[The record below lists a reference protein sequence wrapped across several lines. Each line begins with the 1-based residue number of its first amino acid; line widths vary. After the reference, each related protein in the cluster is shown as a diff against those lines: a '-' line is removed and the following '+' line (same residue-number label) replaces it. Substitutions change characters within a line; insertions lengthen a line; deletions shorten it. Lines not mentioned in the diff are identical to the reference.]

1 MKTLRFLSALAL
13 VSLLLAS
20 CKTKEKEIPVSEVR
34 LSETTHELTV
44 GEDFTLKATVLPDNA
59 TDKSV
64 TWTCSPESVI
74 SVAQNGKVT
83 GIAPGTGTVTV
94 TSTDGGRKASCTVKV
109 KEAVISVQSVSL
121 SQNTLSLAIGED
133 TYLTA
138 TVLPE
143 NATDKSVTWSCSP
156 ENVLTVYQ
164 SGQVVAKEEGEGTVT
179 VTTTDGGRK
188 AECKV
193 YVRKYKVNVESVSL
207 DQEILEMTEGDE
219 LYLTATVLP
228 EDASEKKVVWS
239 CEPESV
245 LTVYQSGQ
253 VVAMGPGEGTVTV
266 TTVDGG
272 FTASCAVT
280 VTPKFIEVESITL
293 EPEPLELEVGQ
304 SAVVKATVLPEDAT
318 DKTLSWESSNEA
330 VATVDQTGKVTA
342 LKAGETTLTVK
353 AGHITAWG
361 HVTVTDIPVT
371 GVTVSPALV
380 TLKEGETCQLSAS
393 VSPASARQDVEWA
406 SQNKEVATVDK
417 EGLVTAVRAGS
428 TRIYARSNAFQDQQ
442 GWCEVTVNEDDAV
455 KGISLSSET
464 MTIQVGESRP
474 LTVTF
479 TPSYAANQNV
489 SWGSDTPGVATVSQE
504 GMVMG
509 FAEGEATITATSEDG
524 GFTASCRV
532 TVTAGSIPLIYYWMG
547 ENGCYVNGMPDPRNT
562 MYDYTGD
569 WTTRYLDCYGIDSRG
584 KTLYTL
590 EKAGLTNQSNHV
602 FLCKDRAP
610 YVDIMADPYPNTL
623 HLSALSVQDDFFA
636 ILNPHYIW
644 SEAPTVWRCDYA
656 GHHVEIP
663 VTGSFTRIYNPVLA
677 THPDGRIF
685 VCARIY
691 DSYNVSYLALYT
703 ITTGNEVIEQRLF
716 IPASTY
722 QSMAVAEEGDV
733 YVISVEDVGNVYR
746 SVLFKNGEKQDG
758 FDEAEFAERT
768 AVACQGGHVY
778 TAFEDDTQKEI
789 RIRKDGEL
797 IYTIPLNSSSHIQSG
812 NQPLVVTPSGDVY
825 IALSGGQYKG
835 MLYKNG
841 ELLYSL
847 EAPHGTP
854 FLYYMVIE

>member
-1 MKTLRFLSALAL
+1 MKTLRLLSVLFL
-13 VSLLLAS
+13 VSLILAS
-20 CKTKEKEIPVSEVR
+20 CKTEENEIPVSEVR
-34 LSETTHELTV
+34 LSETTYELAV
-44 GEDFTLKATVLPDNA
+44 GDDF
-59 TDKSV
+59 
-64 TWTCSPESVI
+64 
-74 SVAQNGKVT
+74 
-83 GIAPGTGTVTV
+83 
-94 TSTDGGRKASCTVKV
+94 
-109 KEAVISVQSVSL
+109 
-121 SQNTLSLAIGED
+121 
-133 TYLTA
+133 YLTA

-143 NATDKSVTWSCSP
+143 NAANKSVTWSCSP

-164 SGQVVAKEEGEGTVT
+164 SGQVVAMEEGEGTVT
-179 VTTTDGGRK
+179 VTTTDGGHK

-193 YVRKYKVNVESVSL
+193 YVRKYKVNVKSVSL
-207 DQEILEMTEGDE
+207 DQEVLEMTEGDE
-219 LYLTATVLP
+219 VYLSATVLP

-245 LTVYQSGQ
+245 LNVYQSGQ

-280 VTPKFIEVESITL
+280 VTPKFIAVESITL

-304 SAVVKATVLPEDAT
+304 SATVKATVLPEGAT

-342 LKAGETTLTVK
+342 LKAGETILTVK
-353 AGHITAWG
+353 AGNITEWG

-371 GVTVSPALV
+371 GVTVSPSLV

-442 GWCEVTVNEDDAV
+442 GWCEVTVNEDTAV
-455 KGISLSSET
+455 KGISLSSEA

-479 TPSYAANQNV
+479 TPSYAANKNV
-489 SWGSDTPGVATVSQE
+489 SWDSDTPGVATVSQE
-504 GMVMG
+504 GIVMG
-509 FAEGEATITATSEDG
+509 FTEGEATITATSEDG

-547 ENGCYVNGMPDPRNT
+547 ENGWYVNGMPDPRNT
-562 MYDYTGD
+562 MYNYTGD
-569 WTTRYLDCYGIDSRG
+569 WTTRYNGCYGIDSRG

-590 EKAGLTNQSNHV
+590 EMAGRTDQSTHI

-610 YVDIMADPYPNTL
+610 YVDIMARPDPTL
-623 HLSALSVQDDFFA
+623 SLSALSVQDDFFA
-636 ILNPHYIW
+636 ILNPNPVW
-644 SEAPTVWRCDYA
+644 SQAPTVWRCDYA

-663 VTGSFTRIYNPVLA
+663 VTGSFTKIFEPVLA

-685 VCARIY
+685 VCANIY

-716 IPASTY
+716 IPANTL
-722 QSMAVAEEGDV
+722 QTMAVSEKGDV
-733 YVISVEDVGNVYR
+733 YVSSIEYVGNVYR

-778 TAFEDDTQKEI
+778 TAFEDDTRKEI

-797 IYTIPLNSSSHIQSG
+797 IYTIPLNSSSHIQTC

-835 MLYKNG
+835 VLYKNG

-847 EAPHGTP
+847 EDKWGDP
-854 FLYYMVIE
+854 FYYYMVIE

>member
-1 MKTLRFLSALAL
+1 MKPFRLLSVLFL
-13 VSLLLAS
+13 VSLILAS
-20 CKTKEKEIPVSEVR
+20 CKTEENEIPVSEVR
-34 LSETTHELTV
+34 LSETTLELAV
-44 GEDFTLKATVLPDNA
+44 GDDF
-59 TDKSV
+59 
-64 TWTCSPESVI
+64 
-74 SVAQNGKVT
+74 
-83 GIAPGTGTVTV
+83 
-94 TSTDGGRKASCTVKV
+94 
-109 KEAVISVQSVSL
+109 
-121 SQNTLSLAIGED
+121 
-133 TYLTA
+133 YLTA

-143 NATDKSVTWSCSP
+143 NAANKSVTWSCSP

-164 SGQVVAKEEGEGTVT
+164 SGQVVAMEEGEGTVT
-179 VTTTDGGRK
+179 VTTTDGGHK

-193 YVRKYKVNVESVSL
+193 YVRKYKVNVKSVSL
-207 DQEILEMTEGDE
+207 DQEVLEMTEGDE
-219 LYLTATVLP
+219 VYLSATVLP

-239 CEPESV
+239 CDPESV
-245 LTVYQSGQ
+245 LNVYQSGQ

-280 VTPKFIEVESITL
+280 VTPKFIAVESITL

-304 SAVVKATVLPEDAT
+304 SATVKATVLPEDAT

-342 LKAGETTLTVK
+342 LKAGETILTVK
-353 AGHITAWG
+353 AGNITEWG
-361 HVTVTDIPVT
+361 HVTVTDVPVT

-442 GWCEVTVNEDDAV
+442 GWCEVTVNEDTAV
-455 KGISLSSET
+455 KGIALSSEA

-479 TPSYAANQNV
+479 TPSYAANKNV
-489 SWGSDTPGVATVSQE
+489 SWDSDTPGVATVSQE

-562 MYDYTGD
+562 IYNYTGN
-569 WTTRYLDCYGIDSRG
+569 WTTRYQSECYGIVSRG

-590 EKAGLTNQSNHV
+590 EKAGHTDQSHHV

-610 YVDIMADPYPNTL
+610 YVDIMANPYPDL
-623 HLSALSVQDDFFA
+623 RLSALSVQDDFFA
-636 ILNPHYIW
+636 ILNPNPVW

-663 VTGSFTRIYNPVLA
+663 VTGSFTKIFEPVLA

-685 VCARIY
+685 VCANIY

-716 IPASTY
+716 KPAGTL
-722 QSMAVAEEGDV
+722 QTMAVSEEGDV
-733 YVISVEDVGNVYR
+733 YISSIEYVGDVYR

-778 TAFEDDTQKEI
+778 TAFEDDTRKEI

-797 IYTIPLNSSSHIQSG
+797 IYTIPLNGSSFIQDA

-825 IALSGGQYKG
+825 ISLSGGQYKG

-847 EAPHGTP
+847 EAPHGSP

>member
-1 MKTLRFLSALAL
+1 MKTTRLLSVLFL
-13 VSLLLAS
+13 VSLILAS
-20 CKTKEKEIPVSEVR
+20 CKPEDKEIPVSEVR
-34 LSETTHELTV
+34 LSETTYELAV
-44 GEDFTLKATVLPDNA
+44 GDDF
-59 TDKSV
+59 
-64 TWTCSPESVI
+64 
-74 SVAQNGKVT
+74 
-83 GIAPGTGTVTV
+83 
-94 TSTDGGRKASCTVKV
+94 
-109 KEAVISVQSVSL
+109 
-121 SQNTLSLAIGED
+121 
-133 TYLTA
+133 YLTA

-143 NATDKSVTWSCSP
+143 NAANKSVTWSCSP

-164 SGQVVAKEEGEGTVT
+164 SGQVVAMGEGEGTVT
-179 VTTTDGGRK
+179 VTTTDGGHK

-193 YVRKYKVNVESVSL
+193 YVRKYKVNVKSVSL
-207 DQEILEMTEGDE
+207 DQEVLEMTEGDE
-219 LYLTATVLP
+219 VYLSATVLP

-245 LTVYQSGQ
+245 LNVYQSGQ

-280 VTPKFIEVESITL
+280 VTPKFIAVESITL

-304 SAVVKATVLPEDAT
+304 SATVKATVLPEDAT

-342 LKAGETTLTVK
+342 LKAGETILTVK
-353 AGHITAWG
+353 DGNITVWG

-417 EGLVTAVRAGS
+417 DGLVTAVRAGS

-455 KGISLSSET
+455 KGIALSSEA

-479 TPSYAANQNV
+479 TPSYAANKNV
-489 SWGSDTPGVATVSQE
+489 SWDSDTPGVATVSQE

-532 TVTAGSIPLIYYWMG
+532 TVTAGSIPMIYYWMG

-562 MYDYTGD
+562 MYEYTGD
-569 WTTRYLDCYGIDSRG
+569 WRTRYQSACYGIVSRG

-590 EKAGLTNQSNHV
+590 EMAGHTDQSHHV

-610 YVDIMADPYPNTL
+610 YVDIMANPYPDL
-623 HLSALSVQDDFFA
+623 RLSALSVQDDFFA
-636 ILNPHYIW
+636 ILNPNPVW

-663 VTGSFTRIYNPVLA
+663 VTGSFTKIFEPVLA

-685 VCARIY
+685 VCANIY

-716 IPASTY
+716 KPAGTL
-722 QSMAVAEEGDV
+722 QTMAVSEEGDV
-733 YVISVEDVGNVYR
+733 YVSSIEYVGDVYR

-778 TAFEDDTQKEI
+778 TAFEDDTRKEI
-789 RIRKDGEL
+789 RIRKDGDL
-797 IYTIPLNSSSHIQSG
+797 IYTIPLNGSSFIQDA

-825 IALSGGQYKG
+825 IALCGGQYKG

-847 EAPHGTP
+847 EAPHGSP

>member
-1 MKTLRFLSALAL
+1 MKPFRLLSVLFL
-13 VSLLLAS
+13 VSLILAS
-20 CKTKEKEIPVSEVR
+20 CKTEENEIPVSEVR
-34 LSETTHELTV
+34 LSETTLELAV
-44 GEDFTLKATVLPDNA
+44 GDDF
-59 TDKSV
+59 
-64 TWTCSPESVI
+64 
-74 SVAQNGKVT
+74 
-83 GIAPGTGTVTV
+83 
-94 TSTDGGRKASCTVKV
+94 
-109 KEAVISVQSVSL
+109 
-121 SQNTLSLAIGED
+121 
-133 TYLTA
+133 YLTA

-143 NATDKSVTWSCSP
+143 NAANKSVTWSCSP

-164 SGQVVAKEEGEGTVT
+164 SGQVVAMEEGEGTVT
-179 VTTTDGGRK
+179 VTTTDGGHK

-193 YVRKYKVNVESVSL
+193 YVRKYKVNVKSVSL
-207 DQEILEMTEGDE
+207 DQEVLEMTEGDE
-219 LYLTATVLP
+219 VYLSATVLP

-239 CEPESV
+239 CDPESV
-245 LTVYQSGQ
+245 LNVYQSGQ

-280 VTPKFIEVESITL
+280 VTPKFIAVESITL

-304 SAVVKATVLPEDAT
+304 SATVKATVLPEDAT

-342 LKAGETTLTVK
+342 LKAGETILTVK
-353 AGHITAWG
+353 AGNITEWG
-361 HVTVTDIPVT
+361 HVTVTDVPVT

-442 GWCEVTVNEDDAV
+442 GWCEVTVNEDTAV
-455 KGISLSSET
+455 KGIALSSEA

-479 TPSYAANQNV
+479 TPSYAANKNV
-489 SWGSDTPGVATVSQE
+489 SWDSDTPGVATVSQE

-562 MYDYTGD
+562 IYNYTGN
-569 WTTRYLDCYGIDSRG
+569 WTTRYQSECYGIVSRG

-590 EKAGLTNQSNHV
+590 EKAGHTDQSHHV

-610 YVDIMADPYPNTL
+610 YVDIMANPYPDL
-623 HLSALSVQDDFFA
+623 RLSALSVQDDFFA
-636 ILNPHYIW
+636 ILNPNPVW

-663 VTGSFTRIYNPVLA
+663 VTGSFTKIFEPVLA

-685 VCARIY
+685 VCANIY

-716 IPASTY
+716 KPAGTL
-722 QSMAVAEEGDV
+722 QTMAVSEEGDV
-733 YVISVEDVGNVYR
+733 YVSSIEYVGDVYR

-778 TAFEDDTQKEI
+778 TAFEDDTRKEI

-797 IYTIPLNSSSHIQSG
+797 IYTIPLNGSSFIQDA

-825 IALSGGQYKG
+825 ISLSGGQYKG
-835 MLYKNG
+835 MLYKNC

-847 EAPHGTP
+847 EAPHGSP

>member
-1 MKTLRFLSALAL
+1 MKPFRLLSVLFL
-13 VSLLLAS
+13 VSLILAS
-20 CKTKEKEIPVSEVR
+20 CKTEENEIPVSEVR
-34 LSETTHELTV
+34 LSETTLELAV
-44 GEDFTLKATVLPDNA
+44 GDDF
-59 TDKSV
+59 
-64 TWTCSPESVI
+64 
-74 SVAQNGKVT
+74 
-83 GIAPGTGTVTV
+83 
-94 TSTDGGRKASCTVKV
+94 
-109 KEAVISVQSVSL
+109 
-121 SQNTLSLAIGED
+121 
-133 TYLTA
+133 YLTA

-143 NATDKSVTWSCSP
+143 NAANKSVTWSCSP

-164 SGQVVAKEEGEGTVT
+164 SGQVVAMEEGEGTVT
-179 VTTTDGGRK
+179 VTTTDGGHK

-193 YVRKYKVNVESVSL
+193 YVRKYKVNVKSVSL
-207 DQEILEMTEGDE
+207 DQEVLEMTEGDE
-219 LYLTATVLP
+219 VYLSATVLP

-239 CEPESV
+239 CDPESV
-245 LTVYQSGQ
+245 LNVYQSGQ

-280 VTPKFIEVESITL
+280 VTPKFIAVESITL

-304 SAVVKATVLPEDAT
+304 SATVKATVLPEDAT

-342 LKAGETTLTVK
+342 LKAGETILTVK
-353 AGHITAWG
+353 AGNITEWG
-361 HVTVTDIPVT
+361 HVTVTDVPVT

-442 GWCEVTVNEDDAV
+442 GWCEVTVNEDTAV
-455 KGISLSSET
+455 KGIALSSET

-479 TPSYAANQNV
+479 TPSYAANKNV
-489 SWGSDTPGVATVSQE
+489 SWDSDTPGVATVSQE
-504 GMVMG
+504 GMLMG
-509 FAEGEATITATSEDG
+509 FAEGEATIPATSQDG

-562 MYDYTGD
+562 IYNYTGN
-569 WTTRYLDCYGIDSRG
+569 WTTRYQSECYGIVSRG

-590 EKAGLTNQSNHV
+590 EKAGHTDQSHHV

-610 YVDIMADPYPNTL
+610 YVDIMANPYPDL
-623 HLSALSVQDDFFA
+623 RLSALSVQDDFFA
-636 ILNPHYIW
+636 ILNPNPVW

-663 VTGSFTRIYNPVLA
+663 VTGSFTKIFEPVLA

-685 VCARIY
+685 VCANIY

-716 IPASTY
+716 KPAGTL
-722 QSMAVAEEGDV
+722 QTMAVSEEGDV
-733 YVISVEDVGNVYR
+733 YVSSIEYVGDVYR

-778 TAFEDDTQKEI
+778 TAFEDDTRKEI

-797 IYTIPLNSSSHIQSG
+797 IYTIPLNGSSFIQDA

-825 IALSGGQYKG
+825 ISLSGGQYKG

-847 EAPHGTP
+847 EAPHGSP

>member
-1 MKTLRFLSALAL
+1 MKTLRLLSVLFL
-13 VSLLLAS
+13 VSLILAS
-20 CKTKEKEIPVSEVR
+20 CKTEENEIPVSEVR
-34 LSETTHELTV
+34 LSETTHELAV
-44 GEDFTLKATVLPDNA
+44 GDDF
-59 TDKSV
+59 
-64 TWTCSPESVI
+64 
-74 SVAQNGKVT
+74 
-83 GIAPGTGTVTV
+83 
-94 TSTDGGRKASCTVKV
+94 
-109 KEAVISVQSVSL
+109 
-121 SQNTLSLAIGED
+121 
-133 TYLTA
+133 YLTA

-143 NATDKSVTWSCSP
+143 NAANKSVTWSCSP

-164 SGQVVAKEEGEGTVT
+164 SGQVVAMEEGEGTVT
-179 VTTTDGGRK
+179 VTTTDGGHK

-193 YVRKYKVNVESVSL
+193 YVRKYKVNVKSVSL
-207 DQEILEMTEGDE
+207 DQEVLEMTEGDE
-219 LYLTATVLP
+219 VYLSATVLP

-245 LTVYQSGQ
+245 LNVYQSGQ

-280 VTPKFIEVESITL
+280 VTPKFIAVESITL

-304 SAVVKATVLPEDAT
+304 SATVKATVLPEDAT

-353 AGHITAWG
+353 AGNITVWG
-361 HVTVTDIPVT
+361 HITVTDIPVT
-371 GVTVSPALV
+371 GVTVSPSLV

-455 KGISLSSET
+455 KGISLSSEA

-479 TPSYAANQNV
+479 TPSYAANKNL
-489 SWGSDTPGVATVSQE
+489 SWDSDTPGVATVSQE
-504 GMVMG
+504 GIVMG
-509 FAEGEATITATSEDG
+509 FAEGEATITATAEDG

-532 TVTAGSIPLIYYWMG
+532 TVAAGSIPLIYYWMG

-562 MYDYTGD
+562 MYNYTGD
-569 WTTRYLDCYGIDSRG
+569 WTTRYQSECYGIVSRG

-590 EKAGLTNQSNHV
+590 EKAGHTDQSHHV

-610 YVDIMADPYPNTL
+610 YVDIMANPYPDL
-623 HLSALSVQDDFFA
+623 RLSALSVQDDFFA
-636 ILNPHYIW
+636 ILNPNPVW

-663 VTGSFTRIYNPVLA
+663 VTGSFTKIFEPVLA

-685 VCARIY
+685 VCANIY
-691 DSYNVSYLALYT
+691 DSYNVSYLAFYT

-716 IPASTY
+716 IPASTL
-722 QSMAVAEEGDV
+722 QTMAVSEEGDV
-733 YVISVEDVGNVYR
+733 YVSSIEYVGNVYR

-778 TAFEDDTQKEI
+778 TAFEDDTRKEI

-797 IYTIPLNSSSHIQSG
+797 IYTISLNGSSFIQDA

-825 IALSGGQYKG
+825 ISLSGGQYKG

-847 EAPHGTP
+847 EAPHGSP

>member
-1 MKTLRFLSALAL
+1 MKTLRLLSVLFL
-13 VSLLLAS
+13 VSLILAS
-20 CKTKEKEIPVSEVR
+20 CKTEENEIPVSEVS
-34 LSETTHELTV
+34 LSETTLELAV
-44 GEDFTLKATVLPDNA
+44 GDDF
-59 TDKSV
+59 
-64 TWTCSPESVI
+64 
-74 SVAQNGKVT
+74 
-83 GIAPGTGTVTV
+83 
-94 TSTDGGRKASCTVKV
+94 
-109 KEAVISVQSVSL
+109 
-121 SQNTLSLAIGED
+121 
-133 TYLTA
+133 YLTA

-143 NATDKSVTWSCSP
+143 NAANKSVTWSCSP

-164 SGQVVAKEEGEGTVT
+164 SGQVVAMEEGEGTVT
-179 VTTTDGGRK
+179 VTTTDGGHK
-188 AECKV
+188 AECRV
-193 YVRKYKVNVESVSL
+193 YVRKYKVNVKSVSL
-207 DQEILEMTEGDE
+207 DQEVLEMTEGDE
-219 LYLTATVLP
+219 VYLTATVLP

-245 LTVYQSGQ
+245 LNVYQSGQ

-280 VTPKFIEVESITL
+280 VTPKFIAVESITL

-342 LKAGETTLTVK
+342 LKAGETILTVK
-353 AGHITAWG
+353 AGNITEWG

-442 GWCEVTVNEDDAV
+442 GWCEVTVNEDTAV
-455 KGISLSSET
+455 KGISLSSEA

-479 TPSYAANQNV
+479 TPSYAANKNV
-489 SWGSDTPGVATVSQE
+489 SWDSDTPGVATVSQE

-509 FAEGEATITATSEDG
+509 FAEGEATIKATSEDG
-524 GFTASCRV
+524 GFTASCCV
-532 TVTAGSIPLIYYWMG
+532 TVTAGSIPLIYYWLKD
-547 ENGCYVNGMPDPRNT
+547 GCYVNGIPDPRNT
-562 MYDYTGD
+562 MYEYTGD
-569 WTTRYLDCYGIDSRG
+569 WRTRYQSKCYGIVSRG

-590 EKAGLTNQSNHV
+590 EKADHTDQSQHV

-610 YVDIMADPYPNTL
+610 YVDIMTDPYPNTL
-623 HLSALSVQDDFFA
+623 RSSALSVQDDFFA
-636 ILNPHYIW
+636 IMNPSSVGGH
-644 SEAPTVWRCDYA
+644 APTVWRCDYA

-663 VTGSFTRIYNPVLA
+663 LTGSFTKIYDPVLA

-685 VCARIY
+685 VCANMY
-691 DSYNVSYLALYT
+691 DSYNVGYLALYT
-703 ITTGNEVIEQRLF
+703 ITTGNEIIEQRLMKG
-716 IPASTY
+716 ASEMY
-722 QSMAVAEEGDV
+722 IDVSEEGDV
-733 YVISVEDVGNVYR
+733 YISSVEHVGNVYR

-758 FDEAEFAERT
+758 LDEAEYSDRT
-768 AVACQGGHVY
+768 AVACRGGHVF
-778 TAFEDDTQKEI
+778 TAIEEDFKNGTPKEI

-797 IYTIPLNSSSHIQSG
+797 IYTIPLNSSSHIQTC
-812 NQPLVVTPSGDVY
+812 NQPLVVTSSGDVY
-825 IALSGGQYKG
+825 IALSRGQNKG
-835 MLYKNG
+835 VLYKNG

-847 EAPHGTP
+847 EDKWGDP
-854 FLYYMVIE
+854 FYYYMVIE

>member
-1 MKTLRFLSALAL
+1 MKTVRALSVFALAAAML
-13 VSLLLAS
+13 FACTPEANV
-20 CKTKEKEIPVSEVR
+20 IPVTGVTI
-34 LSETTHELTV
+34 SETSRIVAV
-44 GEDFTLKATVLPDNA
+44 GDDFD
-59 TDKSV
+59 
-64 TWTCSPESVI
+64 
-74 SVAQNGKVT
+74 
-83 GIAPGTGTVTV
+83 
-94 TSTDGGRKASCTVKV
+94 
-109 KEAVISVQSVSL
+109 
-121 SQNTLSLAIGED
+121 
-133 TYLTA
+133 
-138 TVLPE
+138 
-143 NATDKSVTWSCSP
+143 
-156 ENVLTVYQ
+156 
-164 SGQVVAKEEGEGTVT
+164 
-179 VTTTDGGRK
+179 
-188 AECKV
+188 
-193 YVRKYKVNVESVSL
+193 
-207 DQEILEMTEGDE
+207 
-219 LYLTATVLP
+219 LTATVLP
-228 EDASEKKVVWS
+228 EDASNKKVTWTATPS
-239 CEPESV
+239 GV
-245 LTVYQSGQ
+245 LEVTQGGRVS
-253 VVAMGPGEGTVTV
+253 AKGPGAGSVIVSTA
-266 TTVDGG
+266 DGG
-272 FTASCAVT
+272 FTAVCNVSVKASKVD
-280 VTPKFIEVESITL
+280 VESIVL
-293 EPEPLELEVGQ
+293 VPAALDLEVGK
-304 SAVVKATVLPEDAT
+304 SAVLKATVLPEDAT

-342 LKAGETTLTVK
+342 LKAGETILTVK
-353 AGHITAWG
+353 AGNITEWG

-371 GVTVSPALV
+371 GVTVSPSLV

-442 GWCEVTVNEDDAV
+442 GWCEVTVNEDTAV
-455 KGISLSSET
+455 KGIALSSEA

-479 TPSYAANQNV
+479 TPSYAANKNV
-489 SWGSDTPGVATVSQE
+489 SWDSDTPGVATVSQE

-562 MYDYTGD
+562 IYNYTGN
-569 WTTRYLDCYGIDSRG
+569 WTTRYQSECYGIVSRG

-590 EKAGLTNQSNHV
+590 EKAGHTDQSHHV

-610 YVDIMADPYPNTL
+610 YVDIMANPYPDL
-623 HLSALSVQDDFFA
+623 RLSALSVQDDFFA
-636 ILNPHYIW
+636 ILNPNPVW

-663 VTGSFTRIYNPVLA
+663 VTGSFTKIFEPVLA

-685 VCARIY
+685 VCANIY

-716 IPASTY
+716 KPAGTL
-722 QSMAVAEEGDV
+722 QTMAVSEEGDV
-733 YVISVEDVGNVYR
+733 YISSIEYVGDVYR

-778 TAFEDDTQKEI
+778 TAFEDDTRKEI

-797 IYTIPLNSSSHIQSG
+797 IYTIPLNGSSFIQDA

-825 IALSGGQYKG
+825 ISLSGGQYKG

-847 EAPHGTP
+847 EAPHGSP

>member
-1 MKTLRFLSALAL
+1 MKTFRLLSVLFL
-13 VSLLLAS
+13 VSLILAS
-20 CKTKEKEIPVSEVR
+20 CKTEEKEIPVSEVR
-34 LSETTHELTV
+34 LSETTHELAV
-44 GEDFTLKATVLPDNA
+44 GDDF
-59 TDKSV
+59 
-64 TWTCSPESVI
+64 
-74 SVAQNGKVT
+74 
-83 GIAPGTGTVTV
+83 
-94 TSTDGGRKASCTVKV
+94 
-109 KEAVISVQSVSL
+109 
-121 SQNTLSLAIGED
+121 
-133 TYLTA
+133 YLTA

-143 NATDKSVTWSCSP
+143 NAANKSVTWSCSP

-164 SGQVVAKEEGEGTVT
+164 SGQVVAMEEGEGTVT
-179 VTTTDGGRK
+179 VTTTDGGHK
-188 AECKV
+188 AECRV
-193 YVRKYKVNVESVSL
+193 YVRKYKVNVKSVSL
-207 DQEILEMTEGDE
+207 DQEVLEMTEGDE
-219 LYLTATVLP
+219 VYLSATVLP

-245 LTVYQSGQ
+245 LNVYQSGQ

-280 VTPKFIEVESITL
+280 VTPKFIAVESITL

-304 SAVVKATVLPEDAT
+304 SATVKATVLPEDAT

-342 LKAGETTLTVK
+342 LKAGETILTVK
-353 AGHITAWG
+353 AGNITEWG

-371 GVTVSPALV
+371 GVTVSPSLV

-442 GWCEVTVNEDDAV
+442 GWCEVTVNEDTAV
-455 KGISLSSET
+455 KGIALSSEA

-479 TPSYAANQNV
+479 TPSYAANKNV
-489 SWGSDTPGVATVSQE
+489 SWDSDTPGVATVSQE

-562 MYDYTGD
+562 IYNYTGN
-569 WTTRYLDCYGIDSRG
+569 WTTRYQSECYGIVSRG

-590 EKAGLTNQSNHV
+590 EKAGHTDQSHHV

-610 YVDIMADPYPNTL
+610 YVDIMANPYPDL
-623 HLSALSVQDDFFA
+623 RLSALSVQDDFFA
-636 ILNPHYIW
+636 ILNPNPVW

-663 VTGSFTRIYNPVLA
+663 VTGSFTKIFEPVLA

-685 VCARIY
+685 VCANIY

-716 IPASTY
+716 KPAGTL
-722 QSMAVAEEGDV
+722 QTMAVSEEGDV
-733 YVISVEDVGNVYR
+733 YISSIEYVGDVYR

-778 TAFEDDTQKEI
+778 TAFEDDTRKEI

-797 IYTIPLNSSSHIQSG
+797 IYTIPLNGSSFIQDA

-825 IALSGGQYKG
+825 ISLSGGQYKG

-847 EAPHGTP
+847 EAPHGSP

>member
-1 MKTLRFLSALAL
+1 MKTFRLLFVLVL
-13 VSLLLAS
+13 VSLILAS
-20 CKTKEKEIPVSEVR
+20 CKTEEKEIPVSEVR
-34 LSETTHELTV
+34 LSETTHELAV
-44 GEDFTLKATVLPDNA
+44 GDDF
-59 TDKSV
+59 
-64 TWTCSPESVI
+64 
-74 SVAQNGKVT
+74 
-83 GIAPGTGTVTV
+83 
-94 TSTDGGRKASCTVKV
+94 
-109 KEAVISVQSVSL
+109 
-121 SQNTLSLAIGED
+121 
-133 TYLTA
+133 YLTA

-143 NATDKSVTWSCSP
+143 NAANKSVTWSCSP

-164 SGQVVAKEEGEGTVT
+164 SGQVVAMEEGEGTVT
-179 VTTTDGGRK
+179 VTTTDGGHK
-188 AECKV
+188 AECRV
-193 YVRKYKVNVESVSL
+193 YVRKYKVNVKSVSL
-207 DQEILEMTEGDE
+207 DQEVLEMTEGDE
-219 LYLTATVLP
+219 VYLSATVLP

-245 LTVYQSGQ
+245 LNVYQSGQ

-280 VTPKFIEVESITL
+280 VTPKFIAVESITL

-304 SAVVKATVLPEDAT
+304 SATVKATVLPEDAT

-342 LKAGETTLTVK
+342 LKAGETTLTVR

-361 HVTVTDIPVT
+361 HVTVTDIQVT

-406 SQNKEVATVDK
+406 SQNKDVATVDK

-442 GWCEVTVNEDDAV
+442 GWCEVTVNEDTAV

-479 TPSYAANQNV
+479 TPSYAANKNV
-489 SWGSDTPGVATVSQE
+489 SWDSDTPGVATVSQE

-532 TVTAGSIPLIYYWMG
+532 TVSAGSIPLIYYWMG

-562 MYDYTGD
+562 MYEYTGD
-569 WTTRYLDCYGIDSRG
+569 WTIRYCDCYGIDSRG

-590 EKAGLTNQSNHV
+590 EKAVSSHV

-610 YVDIMADPYPNTL
+610 YVDIMTDHTL

-636 ILNPHYIW
+636 ILNPNYIW

-663 VTGSFTRIYNPVLA
+663 VTGSFTRIYSPVLA

-703 ITTGNEVIEQRLF
+703 ITTGNEVIEQRLMKGDAKMY
-716 IPASTY
+716 IDVS
-722 QSMAVAEEGDV
+722 EEGDV
-733 YVISVEDVGNVYR
+733 YVISVEHVGNVYR

-758 FDEAEFAERT
+758 LDEAEYSDIA
-768 AVACQGGHVY
+768 AVACRGGHVY
-778 TAFEDDTQKEI
+778 TAFEEDLNNGTPKEI

-825 IALSGGQYKG
+825 ISLSGGQYKG

>member
-1 MKTLRFLSALAL
+1 MKTLRLLSVLFL
-13 VSLLLAS
+13 VSLILAS
-20 CKTKEKEIPVSEVR
+20 CKPEEKEIPVSEVR
-34 LSETTHELTV
+34 LSETTHELAV
-44 GEDFTLKATVLPDNA
+44 GDDF
-59 TDKSV
+59 
-64 TWTCSPESVI
+64 
-74 SVAQNGKVT
+74 
-83 GIAPGTGTVTV
+83 
-94 TSTDGGRKASCTVKV
+94 
-109 KEAVISVQSVSL
+109 
-121 SQNTLSLAIGED
+121 
-133 TYLTA
+133 YLTA

-143 NATDKSVTWSCSP
+143 NAANKSVTWSCSP

-164 SGQVVAKEEGEGTVT
+164 SGQVVAMEEGEGTVT
-179 VTTTDGGRK
+179 VTTTDGGHK

-193 YVRKYKVNVESVSL
+193 YVRKYKVNVKSVSL
-207 DQEILEMTEGDE
+207 DQGVLEMTEGDE
-219 LYLTATVLP
+219 VYLSATVLP

-245 LTVYQSGQ
+245 LNVYQSGQ

-280 VTPKFIEVESITL
+280 VTPSFIAVESITL

-304 SAVVKATVLPEDAT
+304 SATVKATVLPEDAT

-330 VATVDQTGKVTA
+330 VATVDQNGKVTA
-342 LKAGETTLTVK
+342 LKAGETILTVK
-353 AGHITAWG
+353 AGNITVWG

-442 GWCEVTVNEDDAV
+442 GWCEVTVNEDTAV
-455 KGISLSSET
+455 KGIALSSET

-479 TPSYAANQNV
+479 TPSYATNQNV
-489 SWGSDTPGVATVSQE
+489 SWDSDTPSVATVSQE

-509 FAEGEATITATSEDG
+509 FAEGEATITATSKDG

-562 MYDYTGD
+562 MYEYTGD
-569 WTTRYLDCYGIDSRG
+569 WRTRYQSECYGIDSRG

-590 EKAGLTNQSNHV
+590 EKAGHTDQSHHV

-610 YVDIMADPYPNTL
+610 YVDIMANPYPDL
-623 HLSALSVQDDFFA
+623 RLSALSVQDDFFA
-636 ILNPHYIW
+636 ILNPNPVW

-663 VTGSFTRIYNPVLA
+663 VTGSFTKIFEPVLA

-685 VCARIY
+685 VCANIY
-691 DSYNVSYLALYT
+691 DSYNVNYLALYT

-716 IPASTY
+716 KPASTL
-722 QSMAVAEEGDV
+722 QTMAVSEEGDV
-733 YVISVEDVGNVYR
+733 YVSSIEYVGDVYR

-778 TAFEDDTQKEI
+778 TAFEDDTRKEI
-789 RIRKDGEL
+789 RIRKDGDL
-797 IYTIPLNSSSHIQSG
+797 IYTIPLNGSSFIQDC
-812 NQPLVVTPSGDVY
+812 NQPLIVTPSGDVY

-854 FLYYMVIE
+854 FQYYMVIE

>member
-1 MKTLRFLSALAL
+1 MKTLRLLSVLFL
-13 VSLLLAS
+13 VSLILAS
-20 CKTKEKEIPVSEVR
+20 CKTEENEIPVSEVR
-34 LSETTHELTV
+34 LSETTLELAV
-44 GEDFTLKATVLPDNA
+44 GDDF
-59 TDKSV
+59 
-64 TWTCSPESVI
+64 
-74 SVAQNGKVT
+74 
-83 GIAPGTGTVTV
+83 
-94 TSTDGGRKASCTVKV
+94 
-109 KEAVISVQSVSL
+109 
-121 SQNTLSLAIGED
+121 
-133 TYLTA
+133 YLTA

-143 NATDKSVTWSCSP
+143 NAANKSVTWSCSP

-164 SGQVVAKEEGEGTVT
+164 SGQVVAMEEGEGTVT
-179 VTTTDGGRK
+179 VTTTDGGHK
-188 AECKV
+188 AECRV
-193 YVRKYKVNVESVSL
+193 YVRKYKVNVKSVSL
-207 DQEILEMTEGDE
+207 DQEVLEMTEGDE
-219 LYLTATVLP
+219 VYLSATVLP

-245 LTVYQSGQ
+245 LNVYQSGQ

-272 FTASCAVT
+272 FTASCTVT
-280 VTPKFIEVESITL
+280 VTPKFIAVESITL

-304 SAVVKATVLPEDAT
+304 SATVKATVLPEDAT

-342 LKAGETTLTVK
+342 LKAGETILTVK
-353 AGHITAWG
+353 AGNITEWG

-371 GVTVSPALV
+371 GVTVSPSLV

-455 KGISLSSET
+455 KGISLSSEA

-479 TPSYAANQNV
+479 TPSYAANKNL
-489 SWGSDTPGVATVSQE
+489 SWDSDTPGVATVSQE
-504 GMVMG
+504 GIVMG

-532 TVTAGSIPLIYYWMG
+532 TVTAGSIPLIYYWLG
-547 ENGCYVNGMPDPRNT
+547 ENGCYVNGIPDPRNT
-562 MYDYTGD
+562 MYNYTGD
-569 WTTRYLDCYGIDSRG
+569 WTTRYQSECYGIDSRG

-590 EKAGLTNQSNHV
+590 EKAGHTTDQSHHV

-610 YVDIMADPYPNTL
+610 YVDIMANPYPDL
-623 HLSALSVQDDFFA
+623 RLSALSVQDDFFA
-636 ILNPHYIW
+636 ILNPNPVW

-663 VTGSFTRIYNPVLA
+663 VTGSFTKIFEPVLA

-685 VCARIY
+685 VCANIY

-716 IPASTY
+716 KPASTL
-722 QSMAVAEEGDV
+722 QTMAVSEEGDV
-733 YVISVEDVGNVYR
+733 YVSSIEYVGDVYR

-758 FDEAEFAERT
+758 FDEAEYAGRT

-778 TAFEDDTQKEI
+778 TAFEDDTRKEI

-797 IYTIPLNSSSHIQSG
+797 IYTIPLNGSSFIQDG
-812 NQPLVVTPSGDVY
+812 NQPLIVTPSGDVY
-825 IALSGGQYKG
+825 IALCGGQYKG

-847 EAPHGTP
+847 EAPHGSP